1 MDPVILE
8 RLPAGVLAELER
20 RDIAP
25 SDVARALDVGPEEA
39 LLLTGSYATGEFN
52 PTSDLDLLVLTG
64 GRAHGRPE
72 GATNHPSTFGD
83 SFDVQVRD
91 LVVNL
96 EYVEARRVHDLC
108 ALVGSVGGSAQP
120 DLPNLQPLEIRL
132 IQRLA
137 IGVPLAGA
145 DLVEHLRPALGV
157 DVVRA
162 AAAALNFVMALSLL
176 EDTLVL
182 EPPAQQLMCR
192 GAAESLLLSGINAF
206 GPITYDIKHLCSR
219 AARLAE
225 VPGAPRVLVERER
238 VLFADREPIGAGRSF
253 LLDLA
258 VDLHRVFGSGDC
270 PDRVAPM
277 LEPFRA
283 QWAWT
288 DRGFG

>member
-1 MDPVILE
+1 MDPAILD
-8 RLPAGVLAELER
+8 RLPAVVLTELER
-20 RDIAP
+20 RDIDRSAI
-25 SDVARALDVGPEEA
+25 ARAIDVGPGDA
-39 LLLTGSYATGEFN
+39 LLLTGSYATGEYN
-52 PTSDLDLLVLTG
+52 PTSDLDLLVLAN
-64 GRAHGRPE
+64 GRTHGRPE
-72 GATNHPSTFGD
+72 GATNHPSILGD
-83 SFDVQVRD
+83 SFDVLFGD

-96 EYVEARRVHDLC
+96 EYVQAQRVHDLC
-108 ALVGSVGGSAQP
+108 AVVGSVSGRAQP

-132 IQRLA
+132 VQRLA

-145 DLVEHLRPALGV
+145 DLVERLRPALGV

-162 AAAALNFVMALSLL
+162 SAAALNFVMALSLL

-182 EPPAQQLMCR
+182 SPPAQQLMCR
-192 GAAESLLLSGINAF
+192 GAAEALLLSGINAV

-225 VPGAPRVLVERER
+225 LPGAPRVLVERER

-258 VDLHRVFGSGDC
+258 VDLHRMFGCGDC

-277 LEPFRA
+277 LEPFRE

-288 DRGFG
+288 DRSFG